1 MSDTILFSIITVVKD
16 DPEGFAASLNSLKEQ
31 TTHNFEFVVV
41 DSSNDPTLIQQLVEN
56 SGLNEDIPTHYQWC
70 TPNGIYPA
78 MNLGLDNATGK
89 FTYFLNAG
97 DRLHAPDALEKV
109 AQKLDDENTTWLFGP
124 VEITDHVSN
133 NTTTTP
139 QWDYQEER
147 KNFFAR
153 GLFPPHQGTIASTQ
167 LLRDLGGFDSK
178 YSISADYA
186 LFLRLSQIA
195 GPQEVDFPIA
205 HFVTG
210 GVSTHKWRESF
221 KQFHKARTEI
231 LKPQGVGALREQ
243 LWTRWHF
250 AKVWIYRE
258 LIARARR

>member
-1 MSDTILFSIITVVKD
+1 MSATKLFSIITVVKD
-16 DPEGFAASLNSLKEQ
+16 DPEGFAASINSLKKQ
-31 TTHNFEFVVV
+31 TTHDFEFVVV
-41 DSSNDPTLIQQLVEN
+41 DSSNDPTFITQMLED
-56 SGLNEDIPTHYQWC
+56 SGLHEDTPTHYQWC
-70 TPNGIYPA
+70 TPSGIYPA

-89 FTYFLNAG
+89 FAYFLNAG
-97 DRLHAPDALEKV
+97 DRLHAPDILVKV
-109 AQKLDDENTTWLFGP
+109 AQKLGNDKSAWLFGP

-133 NTTTTP
+133 ETTTTP
-139 QWDYQEER
+139 RWDYQEEK

-167 LLRDLGGFDSK
+167 LLRDLGGFDPE

-186 LFLRLSQIA
+186 LFLKLSQVVD
-195 GPQEVDFPIA
+195 PEEVDSPIA

-221 KQFHKARTEI
+221 RQFHEARTQI
-231 LKPQGVGALREQ
+231 LRPQGIGALREQ

-250 AKVWIYRE
+250 TKVWTYRE
-258 LIARARR
+258 LIVRARR

>member
-1 MSDTILFSIITVVKD
+1 MSDTKLFSIITVVKD
-16 DPEGFAASLNSLKEQ
+16 DPEGFAASLNSLEEQ
-31 TTHNFEFVVV
+31 THRDFEFVVI
-41 DSSNDPTLIQQLVEN
+41 DSSRDPAAVTQMLED
-56 SGLNEDIPTHYQWC
+56 SGLNGDISIRYQWC

-97 DRLHAPDALEKV
+97 DRLHAPSILEKL
-109 AQKLDDENTTWLFGP
+109 AQKLDGKNRVWLFGP
-124 VEITDHVSN
+124 VEITDHVRN

-139 QWDYQEER
+139 RWDYQEEK

-167 LLRDLGGFDSK
+167 SLRDLGGFDPK

-186 LFLRLSQIA
+186 LFLRLSQVVD
-195 GPQEVDFPIA
+195 PQEVNFSIA
-205 HFVTG
+205 HFATG
-210 GVSTHKWRESF
+210 GISTHKWRESF
-221 KQFHKARTEI
+221 RQFHEARTQI
-231 LKPQGVGALREQ
+231 LRPQGIGALREQ

-250 AKVWIYRE
+250 AQVWTYRD